1 MASTPRTT
9 TTTTPTQQPA
19 AQPAAQTVAQP
30 AAQPASIDKATTAS
44 EWMRA
49 AQAMKARSAAV
60 DWGKADWSKLQPSD
74 IGVHF
79 GPMMSEEEFKE
90 YQRRKGAQNV
100 HVVSMKKT

>member
-1 MASTPRTT
+1 MASPPKTSP
-9 TTTTPTQQPA
+9 PTAIAPA
-19 AQPAAQTVAQP
+19 PAP
-30 AAQPASIDKATTAS
+30 APAIDKATTAA

-60 DWGKADWSKLQPSD
+60 DWTKADWSKLQPSD

-79 GPMMSEEEFKE
+79 GPALSEEEFKE

-100 HVVSMKKT
+100 HVVSMKKP

>member
-1 MASTPRTT
+1 MASTPPTT
-9 TTTTPTQQPA
+9 TTAPSTTH
-19 AQPAAQTVAQP
+19 AQVAQP

-100 HVVSMKKT
+100 HVVSMKKP